1 MLNTCL
7 LTALRACREAENHE
21 RGEVMSIIRKAI
33 LTGTV
38 VASVV
43 GVAALTACGPVSE
56 QVQGE
61 TGVSVNVSS
70 VLPTQ
75 AARHTA
81 EDYASVFPDE
91 VNSFLAG
98 TGEAEAEDGGYVH
111 SHATL
116 AEHVEPMLPQE
127 GSSMACIAC
136 KSTDFNALYAQE
148 GKQAFAADATDYV
161 GNGKYWDCNICHA
174 DTPGSTLQANLVLY
188 QLIGKTALNQ
198 VSTEEAVCG
207 QCHNAV
213 GRYGRAWLA
222 NYDGD
227 LGTIDPYRYGFDPDS
242 LKQAFLEDGVKATHE
257 DDTGADVF
265 ITQHPDIEIFQG
277 SVHEQLGL
285 TCVSCHMPTKTNK
298 EGNEYTS
305 HDASSTPLEN
315 EEALKF
321 CLTCHESQ
329 GVDNVDEMR
338 TFIENAEA
346 DLGQKEQVVKEK
358 LSQAKQLLAKAT
370 SEGGVDEATLSQ
382 AREQYATAKW
392 YNVYAHGSAEK
403 AGQKV
408 AHNPTAERFYQE
420 KAAGLLDQAIA
431 SLSSLS

>member
-1 MLNTCL
+1 MNI
-7 LTALRACREAENHE
+7 
-21 RGEVMSIIRKAI
+21 GRKA
-33 LTGTV
+33 LGVGV
-38 VASVV
+38 VAVSVV
-43 GVAALTACGPVSE
+43 SVATLIACSPVGEGVQEAATASANIS
-56 QVQGE
+56 
-61 TGVSVNVSS
+61 TT
-70 VLPTQ
+70 LPTQ

-81 EDYASVFPDE
+81 QDYKSVFPDE
-91 VNSFLAG
+91 VNSFLQGAQ
-98 TGEAEAEDGGYVH
+98 EAESEDNGYVH

-116 AEHVEPMLPQE
+116 AEHVELMLPQE

-136 KSTDFNALYAQE
+136 KSTDFNALYAQD
-148 GKQAFAADATDYV
+148 GKQAFADDATDYI
-161 GNGKYWDCNICHA
+161 GNGKYWDCNVCHT
-174 DTPGSTLQANLVLY
+174 DTPGSTLHPNLVLY

-198 VSTEEAVCG
+198 ISTEEATCA

-227 LGTIDPYRYGFDPDS
+227 LEDIDPYRYGYDPDS
-242 LKQAFLEDGVKATHE
+242 LKRAFLEDGVKATHE

-285 TCVSCHMPTKTNK
+285 TCVSCHMPKKTD
-298 EGNEYTS
+298 EDGNVYTS

-315 EEALKF
+315 EEALEF
-321 CLTCHESQ
+321 CLSCHKDQ
-329 GVDNVDEMR
+329 GVNSTDEMR
-338 TFIENAEA
+338 SFIESAEA
-346 DLGQKEQVVKEK
+346 DLGSKEQVVKEK
-358 LSQAKQLLAKAT
+358 IAQAKQLLAKAT
-370 SEGGVDEATLSQ
+370 SEGGVDDTTLNQ

-408 AHNPTAERFYQE
+408 AHNPTAERFYQQ
-420 KAAGLLDQAIA
+420 KAADLLDQAIA
-431 SLSSLS
+431 SLSEIA